1 MFDEKNQEQVVE
13 ETLEASEI
21 QNVEKASADDAST
34 TTADNVAEIA
44 DYLNPEL
51 FNDVKT
57 LSDSDLDENSN
68 PTEVSDELEKKYSST
83 FGDISEHSLIEGRVV
98 GMNDRDVLI
107 DIGFKSEG
115 IIDRSEF
122 KADDLPVIGDQVE
135 VYLEFIEDASGNT
148 ILSKEKADFMRRWK
162 ELKDAFE
169 SEKIIKGKI
178 VRRIKGGLIVDLGVV
193 QAFLPGSQVDVRPI
207 QDFDIYLDREIEIRI
222 VKFNES
228 RKNIVV
234 SHKVILEDSLQEQ
247 REALFKELEVGSILE
262 GRVKNV
268 TDFGVFVDLG
278 GIDGLLHITDLSWG
292 RVNHPSEVLSMND
305 LITVK
310 VIEYDEDRKRV
321 SLGLKQLAPH
331 PWEDVE
337 IKYPI
342 GNVVKG
348 KVVSLTNYGC
358 FIELE
363 PGVEGLVH
371 VSEISWTKHIK
382 NPSEVYN
389 MGDDVDAKVL
399 SIDIEDKKISLGV
412 KQLTP
417 DPWDEI
423 EEKYM
428 VGTVHKAI
436 VQNLTQFGAF
446 AALEEG
452 IDGLVHVSDLSW
464 TKVVKHPKEV
474 VEKDQEIEVRIL
486 EISRENRRIS
496 LGFKQVG
503 DDPWPDIVN
512 HYEAGKEVSGEIIR
526 VLDKGII
533 IQLEMGV
540 EGIIPFG
547 KMSKKDR
554 RALANQYEIGANLSG
569 IVMKVSPEDKKV
581 VLYKE
586 ELAGAGNRTSA
597 NDEVKQYLTNQK
609 TDSGEKLELPQELI
623 DIASQAEKDGIE
635 DDSMPLN
642 LKSKKKNRQPQWGWK
657 FILKLNKPIESL
669 IGQKLSLL
677 FGALGLA
684 LLLWIFVVSQD
695 EYTLILDLPI
705 EARNLNVQKAHKEE
719 VPS

>member
-1 MFDEKNQEQVVE
+1 MFEEQNKEQAAE
-13 ETLEASEI
+13 ETLVHSAEQNNEEVSAKEAS
-21 QNVEKASADDAST
+21 SA
-34 TTADNVAEIA
+34 TAENVAEIL
-44 DYLNPEL
+44 DYLDPEL
-51 FNDVKT
+51 FKDIKILKDNDFDDKG
-57 LSDSDLDENSN
+57 NSN
-68 PTEVSDELEKKYSST
+68 EIDIELENKYSST

-122 KADDLPVIGDQVE
+122 KVDDLPEIGDQVE

-162 ELKDAFE
+162 ELKDAYE
-169 SEKIIKGKI
+169 GEKIISGKI

-234 SHKVILEDSLQEQ
+234 SHKIILEDSLQEQ

-262 GRVKNV
+262 GRVKNI

-305 LITVK
+305 SITVK
-310 VIEYDEDRKRV
+310 VIEYDEERKRV

-389 MGDDVDAKVL
+389 MGDEVDAKVL
-399 SIDIEDKKISLGV
+399 SIDSEDKKISLGV

-417 DPWDEI
+417 DPWDKI

-428 VGTVHKAI
+428 VGTVHKAV

-464 TKVVKHPKEV
+464 TKVVKHPKEL

-486 EISRENRRIS
+486 EVSRENRRIS
-496 LGFKQVG
+496 LGFRQVE
-503 DDPWPDIVN
+503 DDPWPGIVD
-512 HYEAGKEVSGEIIR
+512 HYDAGKEVSGEIIR

-554 RALANQYEIGANLSG
+554 RALATQYEIGANLSG

-581 VLYKE
+581 ILFKE

-609 TDSGEKLELPQELI
+609 TDSGEKLELPQELL
-623 DIASQAEKDGIE
+623 DIASQAEKDGE
-635 DDSMPLN
+635 GN
-642 LKSKKKNRQPQWGWK
+642 
-657 FILKLNKPIESL
+657 ESS
-669 IGQKLSLL
+669 GSE
-677 FGALGLA
+677 
-684 LLLWIFVVSQD
+684 SD
-695 EYTLILDLPI
+695 E
-705 EARNLNVQKAHKEE
+705 QKEE
-719 VPS
+719 

>member
-13 ETLEASEI
+13 EALETSEI
-21 QNVEKASADDAST
+21 QNDEKVSVYNAST
-34 TTADNVAEIA
+34 TTADNVAEIT

-51 FNDVKT
+51 FKDVKT
-57 LSDSDLDENSN
+57 LSDSDLEENSN
-68 PTEVSDELEKKYSST
+68 PTQVSDEIEKKYSST

-122 KADDLPVIGDQVE
+122 KPDDLPLIGDQVE

-169 SEKIIKGKI
+169 NEKIIKGKI

-234 SHKVILEDSLQEQ
+234 SHKIILEDSLQEQ

-331 PWEDVE
+331 PWEEVE
-337 IKYPI
+337 IKFPI

-389 MGDDVDAKVL
+389 MGDEVDAKVL

-428 VGTVHKAI
+428 VGTVHKAT

-452 IDGLVHVSDLSW
+452 VDGLVHVSDLSW

-503 DDPWPDIVN
+503 DDPWPEIVN

-533 IQLEMGV
+533 IQLDMGV

-586 ELAGAGNRTSA
+586 ELAGTGNRTTA

-623 DIASQAEKDGIE
+623 DLASQAEKDGIE
-635 DDSMPLN
+635 DDATDSE
-642 LKSKKKNRQPQWGWK
+642 
-657 FILKLNKPIESL
+657 FE
-669 IGQKLSLL
+669 GQK
-677 FGALGLA
+677 
-684 LLLWIFVVSQD
+684 
-695 EYTLILDLPI
+695 
-705 EARNLNVQKAHKEE
+705 EE
-719 VPS
+719 

>member
-1 MFDEKNQEQVVE
+1 MFEEQNQEQVAE
-13 ETLEASEI
+13 ETLEV
-21 QNVEKASADDAST
+21 VEKIDSEKVSVENAPAPQAE
-34 TTADNVAEIA
+34 NVAEIK
-44 DYLNPEL
+44 DYLSTEL
-51 FNDVKT
+51 FSEVKVVNQSE
-57 LSDSDLDENSN
+57 LVERQEV
-68 PTEVSDELEKKYSST
+68 TEVDNELEQKYSST
-83 FGDISEHSLIEGRVV
+83 FGDISEHSLIQGRVV
-98 GMNDRDVLI
+98 GMNERDVLI

-122 KADDLPVIGDQVE
+122 NEDELPAIGDQVE

-169 SEKIIKGKI
+169 NETIISGKI

-207 QDFDIYLDREIEIRI
+207 QDFDIYLNKEIEIRI

-234 SHKVILEDSLQEQ
+234 SHKIILEDSLKEQ

-262 GRVKNV
+262 GRVKNI

-292 RVNHPSEVLSMND
+292 RVNHPSEVISMND
-305 LITVK
+305 SITVK
-310 VIEYDEDRKRV
+310 VIEYDEERKRV

-337 IKYPI
+337 IKYSI
-342 GNVVKG
+342 GTTVKG

-363 PGVEGLVH
+363 PGVEGLIH

-389 MGDDVDAKVL
+389 MGDEVDAKVL

-417 DPWDEI
+417 DPWDAI

-428 VGTVHKAI
+428 TGTVHKAK

-446 AALEEG
+446 AELEEG

-464 TKVVKHPKEV
+464 TKVIKHPKEK
-474 VEKDQEIEVRIL
+474 VEKGQEIEVRVL
-486 EISRENRRIS
+486 EVSRENRRIS
-496 LGFKQVG
+496 LGIKQVS
-503 DDPWPDIVN
+503 DDPWPEIVN
-512 HYEAGKEVSGEIIR
+512 FYEAGKEVSGSIIR

-533 IQLEMGV
+533 IQLEMEV

-554 RALANQYEIGANLSG
+554 RALASQYEVGANLSG
-569 IVMKVSPEDKKV
+569 IVMTVSPEDKKV

-586 ELAGAGNRTSA
+586 ELAGIGKRTSA
-597 NDEVKQYLTNQK
+597 TDEVKQYLSNQQ
-609 TDSGEKLELPQELI
+609 TGTGEKLELPQELL
-623 DIASQAEKDGIE
+623 DLASQAEKDGGDNQTAEIDSE
-635 DDSMPLN
+635 D
-642 LKSKKKNRQPQWGWK
+642 QQ
-657 FILKLNKPIESL
+657 
-669 IGQKLSLL
+669 
-677 FGALGLA
+677 
-684 LLLWIFVVSQD
+684 
-695 EYTLILDLPI
+695 
-705 EARNLNVQKAHKEE
+705 EE
-719 VPS
+719 

>member
-1 MFDEKNQEQVVE
+1 MFENNNQEPVVE
-13 ETLEASEI
+13 KTMEDSEN
-21 QNVEKASADDAST
+21 QNTEMAST
-34 TTADNVAEIA
+34 ENVSSPTAEAIAENI
-44 DYLNPEL
+44 DYLNPAL
-51 FNDVKT
+51 FQNVKT
-57 LSDSDLDENSN
+57 VEISELNDNSDF
-68 PTEVSDELEKKYSST
+68 TEIDDELEKKYSNT
-83 FGDISEHSLIEGRVV
+83 FGDMSENSLIKGRVV
-98 GMNDRDVLI
+98 GMNERDVLI

-122 KADDLPVIGDQVE
+122 KDKDLPVIGDQVE

-148 ILSKEKADFMRRWK
+148 ILSKEKADFLRRWQ

-169 SEKIIKGKI
+169 NETILTGKI
-178 VRRIKGGLIVDLGVV
+178 VRRIKGGLIMDLQVV

-207 QDFDIYLDREIEIRI
+207 QDFDIYLDKEIDVRI
-222 VKFNES
+222 VKFNEA

-234 SHKVILEDSLQEQ
+234 SHKIILEDSLKEQ

-305 LITVK
+305 SITVK
-310 VIEYDEDRKRV
+310 VIEYDEERKRV

-331 PWEDVE
+331 PWEEVE
-337 IKYPI
+337 IKFPI
-342 GNVVKG
+342 GNVVRG

-363 PGVEGLVH
+363 PGVEGLIH

-382 NPSEVYN
+382 NPSEVYS
-389 MGDDVDAKVL
+389 MGEEVDAKVL
-399 SIDIEDKKISLGV
+399 SIDTDDKKISLGV

-417 DPWDEI
+417 DPWDVI

-428 VGTVHKAI
+428 VGTVHEVI

-446 AALEEG
+446 AELEEG
-452 IDGLVHVSDLSW
+452 IDGLIHISDLSW
-464 TKVVKHPKEV
+464 TKVIKHPKEI
-474 VEKDQEIEVRIL
+474 VEKGQKIAIRIL
-486 EISRENRRIS
+486 EVSRENRRIS
-496 LGFKQVG
+496 LGFRQVE
-503 DDPWPDIVN
+503 DDPWPNIVN
-512 HYEAGKEVSGEIIR
+512 FYEAGKEVSGAIIR

-533 IQLEMGV
+533 IQLEMDV

-554 RALANQYEIGANLSG
+554 RALASQYEVGANLSG

-586 ELAGAGNRTSA
+586 ELAGAANRTSA

-609 TDSGEKLELPQELI
+609 TDSGEKLELPQELL
-623 DIASQAEKDGIE
+623 DIASQAEKEGVEDINVDTEPEDKIE
-635 DDSMPLN
+635 
-642 LKSKKKNRQPQWGWK
+642 
-657 FILKLNKPIESL
+657 E
-669 IGQKLSLL
+669 
-677 FGALGLA
+677 
-684 LLLWIFVVSQD
+684 
-695 EYTLILDLPI
+695 
-705 EARNLNVQKAHKEE
+705 
-719 VPS
+719 

>member
-1 MFDEKNQEQVVE
+1 MFEEENQEQVAE
-13 ETLEASEI
+13 ETLEV
-21 QNVEKASADDAST
+21 VEKIDSEKVSVENAPAPQAE
-34 TTADNVAEIA
+34 NVAEIK
-44 DYLNPEL
+44 DYLSTEL
-51 FNDVKT
+51 FSEVKVVNQSE
-57 LSDSDLDENSN
+57 LVERQEV
-68 PTEVSDELEKKYSST
+68 TEVDNELEQKYSST
-83 FGDISEHSLIEGRVV
+83 FGDISEHSLIQGRVV
-98 GMNDRDVLI
+98 GMNERDVLI

-122 KADDLPVIGDQVE
+122 NEDELPAIGDQVE

-169 SEKIIKGKI
+169 NETIISGKI

-207 QDFDIYLDREIEIRI
+207 QDFDIYLNKEIEIRI

-234 SHKVILEDSLQEQ
+234 SHKIILEDSLKEQ

-262 GRVKNV
+262 GRVKNI

-292 RVNHPSEVLSMND
+292 RVNHPSEVISMND
-305 LITVK
+305 SITVK
-310 VIEYDEDRKRV
+310 VIEYDEERKRV

-337 IKYPI
+337 IKYSI
-342 GNVVKG
+342 GTTVKG

-363 PGVEGLVH
+363 PGVEGLIH

-389 MGDDVDAKVL
+389 MGDEVDAKVL

-417 DPWDEI
+417 DPWDAI

-428 VGTVHKAI
+428 IGTVHKAK

-446 AALEEG
+446 AELEEG

-464 TKVVKHPKEV
+464 TKVIKHPKEK
-474 VEKDQEIEVRIL
+474 VEKGQEIEVRVL
-486 EISRENRRIS
+486 EVSRENRRIS
-496 LGFKQVG
+496 LGIKQVS
-503 DDPWPDIVN
+503 DDPWPEIVN
-512 HYEAGKEVSGEIIR
+512 FYEAGKEVSGSIIR

-533 IQLEMGV
+533 IQLEMEV

-554 RALANQYEIGANLSG
+554 RALASQYEVGANLSG
-569 IVMKVSPEDKKV
+569 IVMTVSPEDKKV

-586 ELAGAGNRTSA
+586 ELAGIGKRTSA
-597 NDEVKQYLTNQK
+597 TDEVKQYLSNQQ
-609 TDSGEKLELPQELI
+609 TGTGEKLELPQELL
-623 DIASQAEKDGIE
+623 DLASQAEKDGGDNQTAEIDSE
-635 DDSMPLN
+635 D
-642 LKSKKKNRQPQWGWK
+642 QQ
-657 FILKLNKPIESL
+657 
-669 IGQKLSLL
+669 
-677 FGALGLA
+677 
-684 LLLWIFVVSQD
+684 
-695 EYTLILDLPI
+695 
-705 EARNLNVQKAHKEE
+705 EE
-719 VPS
+719 

>member
-1 MFDEKNQEQVVE
+1 MFEEQNKEQAAE
-13 ETLEASEI
+13 ETLVHSAEQNKEEVSAKEAS
-21 QNVEKASADDAST
+21 SA
-34 TTADNVAEIA
+34 TAENVAEIL
-44 DYLNPEL
+44 DYLDPEL
-51 FNDVKT
+51 FKDIKILKDNDFDDKG
-57 LSDSDLDENSN
+57 NSN
-68 PTEVSDELEKKYSST
+68 EIDIELENKYSST

-122 KADDLPVIGDQVE
+122 KVDDLPEIGDQVE

-162 ELKDAFE
+162 ELKDAYE
-169 SEKIIKGKI
+169 SEKIISGKI

-234 SHKVILEDSLQEQ
+234 SHKIILEDSLQEQ

-262 GRVKNV
+262 GRVKNI

-305 LITVK
+305 SITVK
-310 VIEYDEDRKRV
+310 VIEYDEERKRV

-389 MGDDVDAKVL
+389 MGDEVDAKVL
-399 SIDIEDKKISLGV
+399 SIDSEDKKISLGV

-428 VGTVHKAI
+428 VGTVHKAV

-464 TKVVKHPKEV
+464 TKVVKHPKEL

-486 EISRENRRIS
+486 EVSRENRRIS
-496 LGFKQVG
+496 LGFRQVE
-503 DDPWPDIVN
+503 DDPWPGIVD
-512 HYEAGKEVSGEIIR
+512 HYDAGKEVSGEIIR

-554 RALANQYEIGANLSG
+554 RALATQYEIGANLSG

-581 VLYKE
+581 ILFKE

-609 TDSGEKLELPQELI
+609 TDSGEKLELPQELL
-623 DIASQAEKDGIE
+623 DIASQAEKDGE
-635 DDSMPLN
+635 GN
-642 LKSKKKNRQPQWGWK
+642 
-657 FILKLNKPIESL
+657 ESS
-669 IGQKLSLL
+669 GSE
-677 FGALGLA
+677 
-684 LLLWIFVVSQD
+684 SD
-695 EYTLILDLPI
+695 E
-705 EARNLNVQKAHKEE
+705 QKEE
-719 VPS
+719 

>member
-1 MFDEKNQEQVVE
+1 MFEEQNQEQVAE
-13 ETLEASEI
+13 ETLEV
-21 QNVEKASADDAST
+21 VEKIDSEKVSVENAPAPQAE
-34 TTADNVAEIA
+34 NVAEIK
-44 DYLNPEL
+44 DYLSAEL
-51 FNDVKT
+51 FSEVRVVNQSELIDGRE
-57 LSDSDLDENSN
+57 D
-68 PTEVSDELEKKYSST
+68 TEVDNELEQKYSST
-83 FGDISEHSLIEGRVV
+83 FGDISEHSLIQGRVV
-98 GMNDRDVLI
+98 GMNERDVLI

-122 KADDLPVIGDQVE
+122 NEDELPSIGDQVE

-169 SEKIIKGKI
+169 NETIISGKI

-207 QDFDIYLDREIEIRI
+207 QDFDIYLDKEIEIRI
-222 VKFNES
+222 VKFKES

-234 SHKVILEDSLQEQ
+234 SHKIILEDSLKEQ

-262 GRVKNV
+262 GRVKNI

-292 RVNHPSEVLSMND
+292 RVNHPSEVISMND
-305 LITVK
+305 SITVK
-310 VIEYDEDRKRV
+310 VIEYDEERKRV

-337 IKYPI
+337 IKYSI
-342 GNVVKG
+342 GTTVKG

-363 PGVEGLVH
+363 PGVEGLIH

-389 MGDDVDAKVL
+389 MGDEVDAKVL

-428 VGTVHKAI
+428 IGTVHKAK

-446 AALEEG
+446 AELEEG

-464 TKVVKHPKEV
+464 TKVIKHPKEK
-474 VEKDQEIEVRIL
+474 VEKGQEIEVRVL
-486 EISRENRRIS
+486 EVSRENRRIS
-496 LGFKQVG
+496 LGIKQVT
-503 DDPWPDIVN
+503 DDPWPEIVYF
-512 HYEAGKEVSGEIIR
+512 YEAGKEVSGSIIR

-533 IQLEMGV
+533 IQLEMEV

-554 RALANQYEIGANLSG
+554 RALAGQYEVGANLSG
-569 IVMKVSPEDKKV
+569 IVMTVSPEDKKV
-581 VLYKE
+581 ILYKE
-586 ELAGAGNRTSA
+586 ELAGTGKRTSA
-597 NDEVKQYLTNQK
+597 TDEVKQYLSNQQ
-609 TDSGEKLELPQELI
+609 TGTGEKLELPQELL
-623 DIASQAEKDGIE
+623 DLASQAEKDGGDNQTAEIDSE
-635 DDSMPLN
+635 D
-642 LKSKKKNRQPQWGWK
+642 QQ
-657 FILKLNKPIESL
+657 
-669 IGQKLSLL
+669 
-677 FGALGLA
+677 
-684 LLLWIFVVSQD
+684 
-695 EYTLILDLPI
+695 
-705 EARNLNVQKAHKEE
+705 EE
-719 VPS
+719 